1 MRLLLLLTFISSCT
15 IILAQDTLSNSLPQI
30 KLTPTLLDSS
40 IQHIKIDSIKSVY
53 GFVEKKNEKIDL
65 LIEDY
70 VANKKYNGYRI
81 QIFSIANNRLEAVKA
96 KSEFLKNFPDIQS
109 YLVYQAPNYK
119 VRVGDF
125 LDRLGANQQLE
136 LIQESFPTAFLVRG
150 EIEPKVK

>member
-1 MRLLLLLTFISSCT
+1 
-15 IILAQDTLSNSLPQI
+15 
-30 KLTPTLLDSS
+30 
-40 IQHIKIDSIKSVY
+40 
-53 GFVEKKNEKIDL
+53 